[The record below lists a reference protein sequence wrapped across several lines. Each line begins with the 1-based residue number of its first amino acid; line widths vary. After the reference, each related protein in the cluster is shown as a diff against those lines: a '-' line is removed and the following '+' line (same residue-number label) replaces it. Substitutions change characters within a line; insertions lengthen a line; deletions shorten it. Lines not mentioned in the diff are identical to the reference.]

1 MAINLDKGGRFNLQ
15 KASPGLTHIGVG
27 LGWDPNE
34 TPGGPAFDLDAS
46 AFMVGSNYKIP
57 ADGYF
62 VFYGNQISA
71 DGSVRSSGDDQ
82 TGGNSEEGD
91 DETLFVE
98 LPKVSPLIEQII
110 FTATICKFPNDSKK
124 DRRTLNL
131 HFGQVSN
138 CYIRIYNQDTEEEIL
153 KYNLKESFTNEDA
166 LEFGRLYRSGDTWEF
181 EAMGRPSLGSLGIL
195 VDLYAN

>member
-27 LGWDPNE
+27 LGWDPND

-46 AFMVGSNYKIP
+46 AFMVGSNFKVP

-62 VFYGNQISA
+62 VFYGNQISP
-71 DGSVRSSGDDQ
+71 DGAVRSSGDDQ
-82 TGGNSEEGD
+82 TGGNSEDGD
-91 DETLFVE
+91 DETLFVD
-98 LPKVSPLIEQII
+98 LPRVSSLIEQIV
-110 FTATICKFPNDSKK
+110 FTATICKFPNDSAK

-131 HFGQVSN
+131 NFGQVSN
-138 CYIRIYNQDTEEEIL
+138 CYIRIYNQDTEEELL
-153 KYNLKESFTNEDA
+153 KYDLKEKFTTEDA

-181 EAMGRPSLGSLGIL
+181 EAMGRPSTGSLGVL
-195 VDLYAN
+195 VDMYT